1 MDNSKRYI
9 VLIAV
14 ATFFGFVG
22 GVLSLLLLARPLS
35 QFVKW
40 KTIHAETIKIDES
53 IESKFVHAKVIK
65 ADDYL
70 ESKVVHGKVN
80 RGEQFLLLDKKGDPR
95 GMWLNDTDG
104 NPVLSLW
111 NQRGT
116 SKVELVATPYGG
128 AGLRVFT
135 IGKQGGF
142 SVKLMGG
149 ESIPQ
154 LELFDEAGKEMVSLG
169 KFYPED
175 SPHLT
180 FVDKKGPYK
189 TSMGKQ
195 ITDLESYNKYIRI
208 VPYCDDKPYQLG
220 CEGFLDTL
228 TRFCKGN
235 PTGSN
240 CENLKKP

>member
-1 MDNSKRYI
+1 MDRKTCIS
-9 VLIAV
+9 VLMLGLV
-14 ATFFGFVG
+14 TGFVG
-22 GVLSLLLLARPLS
+22 GVLSLLVLARPLL
-35 QFVKW
+35 QFIKL
-40 KTIHAETIKIDES
+40 KTIHAETIMVDES

-80 RGEQFLLLDKKGDPR
+80 RGEQFLLLDEKGSPR
-95 GMWLNDTDG
+95 GRWMYDTDG
-104 NPVLSLW
+104 QPSLFLSDKEGRS
-111 NQRGT
+111 QT
-116 SKVELVATPYGG
+116 ELVVTPNGS
-128 AGLRVFT
+128 AGLRIF
-135 IGKQGGF
+135 GKEKF

-149 ESIPQ
+149 EIIPQ

-189 TSMGKQ
+189 TSMAKQ

-208 VPYCDDKPYQLG
+208 VPYCDDKPYQAG
-220 CEGFLDTL
+220 CERFLEVFM
-228 TRFCKGN
+228 RFCKNN
-235 PTGSN
+235 PDGHG
-240 CENLKKP
+240 CENLKKD